1 MLDSVVSFILF
12 SIPIVV
18 LGYISY
24 IILKLIIKRA
34 IKESSDE
41 LKKMMREVA
50 KETIDKYEW
59 DKHIEKKKNESK
71 KA

>member
-1 MLDSVVSFILF
+1 MLDSIVSFILL
-12 SIPIVV
+12 SIPIIVV
-18 LGYISY
+18 GYISY
-24 IILKLIIKRA
+24 FILKLIIKRA

>member
-1 MLDSVVSFILF
+1 MTRFTMNVIVIA
-12 SIPIVV
+12 IPIYLFYLFIKFTV
-18 LGYISY
+18 
-24 IILKLIIKRA
+24 KRA

-50 KETIDKYEW
+50 NETIEQYEW
-59 DKHIEKKKNESK
+59 NKHNEEKKSESE

>member
-1 MLDSVVSFILF
+1 MKVIIIA
-12 SIPIVV
+12 IPIYLFYLFIKFIV
-18 LGYISY
+18 
-24 IILKLIIKRA
+24 KRA

-50 KETIDKYEW
+50 KEAIEQYEW
-59 DKHIEKKKNESK
+59 KKHVEEKKNEGK

>member
-1 MLDSVVSFILF
+1 MTRFTMNVIVIA
-12 SIPIVV
+12 IPIYLFYLFIKFTV
-18 LGYISY
+18 
-24 IILKLIIKRA
+24 KRA

-50 KETIDKYEW
+50 NETIEQYEW
-59 DKHIEKKKNESK
+59 NKHNEEKKRESE

>member
-1 MLDSVVSFILF
+1 MLDSIVSFILL
-12 SIPIVV
+12 SIPIIVV
-18 LGYISY
+18 GYISY
-24 IILKLIIKRA
+24 FILKLIIKRA
-34 IKESSDE
+34 IKESSSE

-71 KA
+71 RA

>member
-1 MLDSVVSFILF
+1 MLDSIVSFILL
-12 SIPIVV
+12 SIPIIVV
-18 LGYISY
+18 GYISY
-24 IILKLIIKRA
+24 FILKLIIKRA

-59 DKHIEKKKNESK
+59 DKHIEKKKNDSK
-71 KA
+71 RA

>member
-1 MLDSVVSFILF
+1 MNVIVIA
-12 SIPIVV
+12 IPIYLFYLFIKFTV
-18 LGYISY
+18 
-24 IILKLIIKRA
+24 KRA

-50 KETIDKYEW
+50 NETIEQYEW
-59 DKHIEKKKNESK
+59 NKHNEEKKRESE

>member
-1 MLDSVVSFILF
+1 MGMTQF
-12 SIPIVV
+12 SMTVIVIAIPIYLFYLFIKFTV
-18 LGYISY
+18 
-24 IILKLIIKRA
+24 KRA

-71 KA
+71 EA

>member
-1 MLDSVVSFILF
+1 MGFIMNVTVIA
-12 SIPIVV
+12 IPIYLFYLFIKFTV
-18 LGYISY
+18 
-24 IILKLIIKRA
+24 KRA

-50 KETIDKYEW
+50 NETIEQYEW
-59 DKHIEKKKNESK
+59 KKHNEEKKSESE

>member
-1 MLDSVVSFILF
+1 MIEFIMKVIIIA
-12 SIPIVV
+12 IPIYLFYLFIKFTV
-18 LGYISY
+18 
-24 IILKLIIKRA
+24 KRA